1 MISSPPAR
9 TKTEA
14 AINYFKKAYA
24 YADGRKLRLAI
35 WPFRQDRL
43 PVSKEIADQLNDA
56 FLASLIDR
64 AAGRHE
70 FVAREA
76 LRGVISDLQDTG
88 GLDTDGADPIAALME
103 NVRRVDILIQG
114 RLRLDGGDIILSYK
128 AVRMDGAIAGQ
139 TGTVRIPLHGAP
151 NKSLNLLSLDRAIDQ
166 AAGKLSAG
174 APDLTEL
181 RPGGIRYQASG
192 LQPAFGQFLQA
203 KLSTALEARYANTL
217 SGRRI
222 TVVEP
227 RMDRSLR
234 GAPVDR
240 KALNAA
246 TFAAKDTSYLLSG
259 DYWVLNDAIEVRL
272 RLRNRAGAAVTWSGR
287 LSPEA
292 AAGLAVKPR
301 NDFEDVRDNDGLGP
315 FRFHLTSE
323 RGRDPVYRLQERLNL
338 ILRTEEEAWVY
349 CFYRQA
355 DGKVIQIFPN
365 PFYWTRHTEPRLAAR
380 VAHTMPSPDLF
391 PFDLR
396 IRPPVGLELLKC
408 FAVSRDVTAELPAE
422 LRGWSLTPLP
432 DKLAGRLAEVF
443 RSLPHTAIAE
453 ASLALTVVAP

>member
-1 MISSPPAR
+1 M
-9 TKTEA
+9 
-14 AINYFKKAYA
+14 
-24 YADGRKLRLAI
+24 
-35 WPFRQDRL
+35 
-43 PVSKEIADQLNDA
+43 
-56 FLASLIDR
+56 
-64 AAGRHE
+64 
-70 FVAREA
+70 
-76 LRGVISDLQDTG
+76 
-88 GLDTDGADPIAALME
+88 
-103 NVRRVDILIQG
+103 
-114 RLRLDGGDIILSYK
+114 
-128 AVRMDGAIAGQ
+128 
-139 TGTVRIPLHGAP
+139 
-151 NKSLNLLSLDRAIDQ
+151 
-166 AAGKLSAG
+166 
-174 APDLTEL
+174 
-181 RPGGIRYQASG
+181 
-192 LQPAFGQFLQA
+192 
-203 KLSTALEARYANTL
+203 
-217 SGRRI
+217 
-222 TVVEP
+222 
-227 RMDRSLR
+227 
-234 GAPVDR
+234 
-240 KALNAA
+240 
-246 TFAAKDTSYLLSG
+246 
-259 DYWVLNDAIEVRL
+259 
-272 RLRNRAGAAVTWSGR
+272 TWSGR